1 MSAGTVVPL
10 EEYLA
15 HAYEPDR
22 EYINGEIVERNV
34 GEYFHSLFQ
43 SSLTWYLGM
52 LLRRHGYAYRV
63 LTEARMR
70 VRGGGE
76 ESRRYR
82 IPDVMAVPVRENPV
96 RIVLEPPL
104 MVLEILSPDDR
115 MSDVMRKCADYE
127 AFGTPQIWVVDP
139 ESREV
144 WSARGGVLHEIASKV
159 SSFQAE
165 GQEVVVDFNEVFA
178 SPGFA

>member
-1 MSAGTVVPL
+1 MSAGTLVPL

-15 HAYEPDR
+15 HTYEPDC
-22 EYINGEIVERNV
+22 EYVDGEIVERNP

-43 SSLTWYLGM
+43 ASLTWYLGM
-52 LLRRHGYAYRV
+52 LLRRDGYAYRV

-70 VRGGGE
+70 VRGGGDE
-76 ESRRYR
+76 RRRYR
-82 IPDVMAVPVRENPV
+82 IPDVMVAPVRDNPT

-115 MSDVMRKCADYE
+115 MSDVVRKCADYE
-127 AFGTPQIWVVDP
+127 AFGIPQIWVVDP

-144 WSARGGVLHEIASKV
+144 WTVRSGIAHEVPAKV
-159 SSFQAE
+159 ASFQAAE
-165 GQEVVVDFNEVFA
+165 RDVVVDFNEVFA
-178 SPGFA
+178 SPGFV